1 MNSNAQEYV
10 MQHFALYNYLNE
22 NIVVIRNH
30 IRIALLQY
38 TILKEY
44 SYGLNIV
51 RYAHL
56 QKRFIAAFLHSRISN
71 RTELLLR
78 HYKSFVCYRRD

>member
-10 MQHFALYNYLNE
+10 MQHFAIYNYLNE

-30 IRIALLQY
+30 IRITLLQY

-56 QKRFIAAFLHSRISN
+56 
-71 RTELLLR
+71 
-78 HYKSFVCYRRD
+78 